1 MAAMYSIGSEAHV
14 FDPNARWIPDSKGQ
28 KAGCNKKKEDEM
40 HGVRMAGARYA
51 ADRLPCIEC
60 DGMDGWV
67 LVRRRAACDVGKDV
81 SGRK

>member
-1 MAAMYSIGSEAHV
+1 MQGAT
-14 FDPNARWIPDSKGQ
+14 
-28 KAGCNKKKEDEM
+28 KKKEDEM